1 MYDTDSLERLSCTG
15 YNEKDVTPEPP
26 ISGQA
31 RGSNTV
37 IPVTVTSHYFR
48 YYEGRHPFR
57 HALPIPLRE
66 KEASPGVDKSTRG
79 GRMSNMGI
87 RNAVPMLILILTL
100 GLRAQMPSE
109 GRFIAASK
117 GKMLVFDLKAPDSV
131 AYTLG
136 TGYGPAVSPDGKT
149 VLFKIAPWDSL
160 YNEIWAVNI
169 DGSNRRMLFDGL
181 AQVHSLSYAEHDGE
195 ALVLH
200 TATQKGSSFPA
211 GIDWLK
217 IPLLSGDTP
226 YRSNAYNVADTLS
239 YFTDADAAL
248 NQILYVM
255 NDVASID
262 GIVVTTQVPPISE
275 ALFSPDGNEIILYS
289 DAESQGYLM
298 SRTETGWAMSG
309 SLLPQEPL
317 KDLAWSNHPDWLA
330 GTGKKSHE
338 IFSWNIR
345 TMEMHRLTGIGDS
358 LITGCLLFNVFDGTS
373 SATAIRVFVDA
384 PNTKGPVYVNLVESS
399 GKNISSTETVPGNT
413 VLIPFPEMHPTALYL
428 QVKDLG
434 GVYPVQYWSGGSDN
448 TTFPYKELRPP
459 LGDTIDFPVSLTTTP
474 VDTVPTEPAKIHG
487 LLLDPMGQ
495 PASDYT
501 VEVRSVEDTSIV
513 VTSVTGTGGLFA
525 LSRVPALIS
534 VVLRVHANS
543 YNDMPAQYWYPGGTC
558 ADYAHAFTLA
568 ERSVFDVRIALS
580 YTPPTQPPES
590 YIEDVGA
597 VSGRVIGSID
607 GVALEGVRVVIK
619 PPAAQD
625 SIITHTDSRGRFL
638 FYDIA
643 AYSDAFVGFS
653 TGDSGVY
660 PPQYWS
666 WGNTTVEPASY
677 LQANPY
683 VTRYLGDIHLSET
696 PPSGSTDTV
705 HTATPDTGYGN
716 AFLRL
721 LLHDEKG
728 NSLHP
733 TGVVELHPRDSG
745 QFLQSPPEGSVV
757 NFYGVPPDS
766 YHIYLRLDGYP
777 YQYYAPTRNTTNPS
791 HAIKI
796 GEKDTTMVGFS
807 LTHNP
812 VNLKNLHGYALS
824 ETGNPLQGVT
834 VTSYSYTNPPSPLN
848 AVITDSYGYY
858 NLGFVENVK
867 YYVSFEYVTEYPFQW
882 QGYPGNTMYSQYG
895 IFPSEARDT
904 SRVYLNSAP
913 VDNEP
918 VSQLT
923 INVYDKSGKQI
934 AYKSVV
940 RLLDSHTM
948 QPSAELI
955 LENATLFQFHDI
967 HPGAYAVQLES
978 PDSPR
983 QFHAPEG
990 NTSNPYHFVHVG
1002 YHDTL
1007 TITTEL
1013 SPTPIYQDP
1022 YQPPDSTSHAREK
1035 MTVYQLRATDE
1046 SAFDAADGKLSDFW
1060 NAWWNYSDSTKA
1072 YDTYEP
1078 DDAGMS
1084 PPGYA
1089 YSADTSETLIYPSD
1103 ASVSIRGA
1111 YGEIGLYLL
1120 FEVVDDYFVETAS
1133 VSSPYVH
1140 DVNDVIDFFLDPTPL
1155 MDIQAA
1161 EEEHFYLFPDYQL
1174 TRNHAEYSARFRDS
1188 MITRSTYNAA
1198 ATNEFF
1204 QSWKT
1209 VTREAASVNFG
1220 LKVEEIVSD
1229 DGLVRFQEWLI
1240 PWNMI
1245 GTGMAQAVEGQR
1257 IAATFDYRDVDP
1269 VLSDGYTGLA
1279 WINGATPYSRDSKFG
1294 VARDAWGE
1302 LIFGPALFSSTDT
1315 TWNSDSTWG
1324 ATLSG
1329 SVHDYSGM
1337 PVGEARVVLVPT
1349 NNMKFEHC
1357 FEPEHVYG
1365 RYEAITGSD
1374 GAYSISGIE
1383 RGEYMLMATASHR
1396 NLLASFFP
1404 GATSHETAEK
1414 IVLNDTTRI
1423 TNARIDMT
1431 PGAGITGYVVSS
1443 SDGRGVPGISVEIW
1457 REDGC
1462 GWSETVTGPAGRFV
1476 LQGLT
1481 AGTYGFEIRDERG
1494 QWFPTDDVYKYNDT
1508 SFALNTGSLMA
1519 IDKISVVRGG
1529 RLYGNFSAADPA
1541 RLSPDSIFARAIC
1554 LTANPSRW
1562 EDRLWP
1568 EHVTP
1573 LMKTSATAYKTG
1585 GIPPGDWRI
1594 LLIPAIPMSMDTAI
1608 HQDFARG
1615 YSHGLGWAYAGGAA
1629 TFDQASVFSIT
1640 SGSLVSAPATKLPEG
1655 YTLYGTVLDENNH
1668 PLGHDST
1675 PDKYHWYEIMAY
1687 VKDSSWYVPVSHS
1700 EDIFD
1705 SRFGLPGISAGR
1717 EIYIRVHADGY
1728 PDQWWGPTEGN
1739 SYEPRE
1745 AFVFSSEGAA
1755 PLKIRLT
1762 QSPAGTPP
1770 EEDENRL
1777 PAITGLSTEPV
1788 GIHTIA
1794 VRWNALDPVYPLS
1807 HYRVYRLSGTDST
1820 DWAADPD
1827 GFWYPLDEDF
1837 ANSRIDSFK
1846 VSKTYYFDNSVK
1858 PGLKYLYAV
1867 AGIDTAGNEG
1877 DIHLSTDNSISSYM
1891 TSVSFQSFP
1900 TATVLKPGM
1909 WHMTGTGRTDTIQ
1922 VGGNMT
1928 VYEWDDHKEPSK
1940 LLDGYRP
1947 VSRFA
1952 PLRGYWAF
1960 PDSAMVLR
1968 RSALNFAELYKNR
1981 NDVRVSIQKGR
1992 TGWCQISSPFPYE
2005 VAPSWLA
2012 EGFTAFEWISE
2023 GNRYVQAGSL
2033 KPWKAYWV
2041 YNPGISDTVL
2051 SLPSVPSVAT
2061 GSALAKK
2068 TDVIDWELSI
2078 SLVGKNESDPDN
2090 YLGVVKSGLSK
2101 KYHYESPEPP
2111 PAFSF
2116 SQLYFVTEGRR
2127 LSKRYLPS
2135 GRNDFEWHVAVSSS
2149 DEPMKI
2155 RMKGLTGIPKDMHLF
2170 WIDKEGA
2177 QRIGDTTTIPVP
2189 PHSDTKHGYILA
2201 TRNPN
2206 IVALYTGKFH
2216 LAPSYPNPF
2225 IHTTTIEFVI
2235 PYAWNADG
2243 TKQTG
2248 NRRSVKLYVYDMSG
2262 RRVAT
2267 LLDGTTEVGVYRK
2280 VWNGR
2285 NDNGRL
2291 LAGGMYIA
2299 HLRTGE
2305 FAKSIKMFRLR

>member
-1 MYDTDSLERLSCTG
+1 
-15 YNEKDVTPEPP
+15 
-26 ISGQA
+26 
-31 RGSNTV
+31 
-37 IPVTVTSHYFR
+37 
-48 YYEGRHPFR
+48 
-57 HALPIPLRE
+57 
-66 KEASPGVDKSTRG
+66 
-79 GRMSNMGI
+79 MSKMGI
-87 RNAVPMLILILTL
+87 RNAVPMLILIVTL

-109 GRFIAASK
+109 GRFIAASN
-117 GKMLVFDLKAPDSV
+117 GEMLVFDLKAPDSV

-149 VLFKIAPWDSL
+149 VLFKIAPQDSL

-181 AQVHSLSYAEHDGE
+181 TQVHSLSYAEHDGE

-200 TATQKGSSFPA
+200 TATRKGSSFPA
-211 GIDWLK
+211 SIDWLD

-239 YFTDADAAL
+239 YFTDADAAH

-255 NDVASID
+255 NDVPSID

-275 ALFSPDGNEIILYS
+275 ALFSPDGNEIVLYS
-289 DAESQGYLM
+289 DTESHGYLL
-298 SRTETGWAMSG
+298 SRQEATGHAETEWAMSG
-309 SLLPQEPL
+309 SLLPQESV
-317 KDLAWSNHPDWLA
+317 KDLAWSNHPDWVV
-330 GTGKKSHE
+330 GTGKKSNE
-338 IFSWNIR
+338 LLSWNIR
-345 TMEMHRLTGIGDS
+345 TTEMHRLTGIGDS
-358 LITGCLLFNVFDGTS
+358 LMTGCLLFDGVMDGTS
-373 SATAIRVFVDA
+373 STTAIRVVVGA
-384 PNTKGPVYVNLVESS
+384 PNTKGPIHVNLVVSS
-399 GKNISSTETVPGNT
+399 GEGMSSIETIPGDT
-413 VLIPFPEMHPTALYL
+413 ILIPFPEMHPTALYL
-428 QVKDLG
+428 QVEDLG
-434 GVYPVQYWSGGSDN
+434 GAYPLQYWSGVSDN
-448 TTFPYKELRPP
+448 TAFPYKELRPT
-459 LGDTIDFPVSLTTTP
+459 LGDTTNFSMYLTTTP
-474 VDTVPTEPAKIHG
+474 TETVPTEPAKIHG
-487 LLLDPMGQ
+487 LLLDPKGQ
-495 PASDYT
+495 PASDYV
-501 VEVRSVEDTSIV
+501 VEARSVDDTSIV

-525 LSRVPALIS
+525 LSEVPALTS
-534 VVLRVHANS
+534 VALRVRANS

-558 ADYAHAFTLA
+558 TDYAHVFTLA

-580 YTPPTQPPES
+580 YTPPTQPSES

-597 VSGRVIGSID
+597 VSGTVIGSID
-607 GVALEGVRVVIK
+607 GEALEGVRVVIK
-619 PPAAQD
+619 PSTAED

-638 FYDIA
+638 FYDTPA
-643 AYSDAFVGFS
+643 HSDVFVGFS

-660 PPQYWS
+660 PLQHWS
-666 WGNTTVEPASY
+666 WDGTTLEPTGY
-677 LQANPY
+677 LQTSPY
-683 VTRYLGDIHLSET
+683 MTRYLGNVKLTET
-696 PPSGSTDTV
+696 PPSGSTDT
-705 HTATPDTGYGN
+705 TYTELPDTGYGN
-716 AFLRL
+716 AFLQL

-745 QFLQSPPEGSVV
+745 QFLQSTPESSFV

-777 YQYYAPTRNTTNPS
+777 YQYYAQTRNTTNPS

-796 GEKDTTMVGFS
+796 GEGDTMMVAFS
-807 LTHNP
+807 VTQNP
-812 VNLKNLHGYALS
+812 VDLRNLHGYALS
-824 ETGNPLQGVT
+824 EKGSPLQGVT
-834 VTSYSYTNPPSPLN
+834 VTSYSYTSPPNPLN
-848 AVITDSYGYY
+848 TVKTDSYGYY
-858 NLGFVENVK
+858 DLGFVENVK
-867 YYVSFEYVTEYPFQW
+867 HYVSFEYGTDYPFQW
-882 QGYPGNTMYSQYG
+882 QGYPENTMYSQYG
-895 IFPSEARDT
+895 IFPSEVWDT
-904 SRVYLNSAP
+904 SRVYLNSTP

-918 VSQLT
+918 ASQLT
-923 INVYDKSGKQI
+923 IDVYDEMGKQI
-934 AYKSVV
+934 AYKCVV

-948 QPSAELI
+948 QPSAELV
-955 LENATLFQFHDI
+955 LENATSFQFHNL
-967 HPGAYAVQLES
+967 HPGSYAVQLES
-978 PDSPR
+978 ENYPR
-983 QFHAPEG
+983 QFYATEK

-1007 TITTEL
+1007 KMTANL
-1013 SPTPIYQDP
+1013 SPTPINQDSHT
-1022 YQPPDSTSHAREK
+1022 PPDSTYNAREE
-1035 MTVYQLRATDE
+1035 MTVYRLRATDE
-1046 SAFDAADGKLSDFW
+1046 STFDAADGKLSNFW
-1060 NAWWNYSDSTKA
+1060 NASWNHSDSTGA
-1072 YDTYEP
+1072 YDTYQP
-1078 DDAGMS
+1078 DDAGMW

-1089 YSADTSETLIYPSD
+1089 YSVNTIQTLEYPSD

-1111 YGEIGLYLL
+1111 YGDRGLYLL
-1120 FEVVDDYFVETAS
+1120 FEVVDDYFVEKTF

-1140 DVNDVIDFFLDPTPL
+1140 DVNDVMSFFLDPNSL
-1155 MDIQAA
+1155 RDIQAT

-1188 MITRSTYNAA
+1188 MVTRSTYNTA
-1198 ATNEFF
+1198 ATNEFL

-1220 LKVEEIVSD
+1220 LEVEEIVSD

-1245 GTGMAQAVEGQR
+1245 GTGMPRAVEGQR
-1257 IAATFDYRDVDP
+1257 IAASFDYRDVDP
-1269 VLSDGYTGLA
+1269 DLNEGYTGLA
-1279 WINGATPYSRDSKFG
+1279 WINGATPYSQDPEFG

-1315 TWNSDSTWG
+1315 SWNPDSMWG

-1337 PVGEARVVLVPT
+1337 PVGEARVVLVST
-1349 NNMKFEHC
+1349 NDMKFEHC
-1357 FEPEHVYG
+1357 FEPKHVYG

-1383 RGEYMLMATASHR
+1383 RGEYMLMATTSDR

-1404 GATSHETAEK
+1404 GATSYETAESMT
-1414 IVLNDTTRI
+1414 LTDTTKI
-1423 TNARIDMT
+1423 TNARIDMSA
-1431 PGAGITGYVVSS
+1431 GAGITGYVVSS
-1443 SDGRGVPGISVEIW
+1443 SDGRGIPGISVEVW
-1457 REDGC
+1457 RKDGC
-1462 GWSETVTGPAGRFV
+1462 GWSEAITDPVGRFV
-1476 LQGLT
+1476 VQGLT
-1481 AGTYGFEIRDERG
+1481 AETYEFEIRDEKG
-1494 QWFPTDDVYKYNDT
+1494 QWFPTDDVYKHNDT
-1508 SFALNTGSLMA
+1508 SFILSTGPLKT

-1529 RLYGNFSAADPA
+1529 RLYGNFSAADPT
-1541 RLSPDSIFARAIC
+1541 RLSPDSVFAHAIC

-1562 EDRLWP
+1562 EDQLWP
-1568 EHVTP
+1568 EHVSP
-1573 LMKTSATAYKTG
+1573 LMKTSETAYKTG
-1585 GIPPGDWRI
+1585 GIPPGDWRVV
-1594 LLIPAIPMSMDTAI
+1594 LIPAIPMYDHTTI
-1608 HQDFARG
+1608 QQDFARG
-1615 YSHGLGWAYAGGAA
+1615 YSPGLGWTYAGGDT
-1629 TFDQASVFSIT
+1629 TFDQASVFSIA
-1640 SGSLVSAPATKLPEG
+1640 SGSLISAPATQFPLG
-1655 YTLYGTVLDENNH
+1655 YTLYGTVLDETNH
-1668 PLGHDST
+1668 PLGYDST
-1675 PDKYHWYEIMAY
+1675 SGMYRWYEIMTF
-1687 VKDSSWYVPVSHS
+1687 VKDSTWYVPVSHS

-1705 SRFGLPGISAGR
+1705 SQFGLSGIPAGR
-1717 EIYIRVHADGY
+1717 ELYIRIHADGY

-1745 AFVFSSEGAA
+1745 AFVFSAENAA
-1755 PLKIRLT
+1755 PLEIRLT
-1762 QSPAGTPP
+1762 QSPTGIPP
-1770 EEDENRL
+1770 EENENVL

-1794 VRWNALDPVYPLS
+1794 VRWNALDPTHPLS

-1837 ANSRIDSFK
+1837 ATSRIDSFK
-1846 VSKTYYFDNSVK
+1846 VSKTHFFDNSVR
-1858 PGLKYLYAV
+1858 PGVRYLYAV
-1867 AGIDTAGNEG
+1867 ACVDTAGKEG

-1891 TSVSFQSFP
+1891 TSISFRSFP

-1909 WHMTGTGRTDTIQ
+1909 WHMTGTGRTDSIQ

-1928 VYEWDDHKEPSK
+1928 AYEWDDHREPSK
-1940 LLDGYRP
+1940 LLDGYRS
-1947 VSRFA
+1947 VSSFA
-1952 PLRGYWAF
+1952 PLRGYWVF
-1960 PDSAMVLR
+1960 PDSTLVLQ
-1968 RSALNFAELYKNR
+1968 RSASSFGELYKNR
-1981 NDVRVSIQKGR
+1981 NDVRVRIQKGR
-1992 TGWCQISSPFPYE
+1992 TGWCQISSPFPYD

-2023 GNRYVQAGSL
+2023 ENRYVQANSL

-2041 YNPGISDTVL
+2041 HNPGISDTVL
-2051 SLPSVPSVAT
+2051 SLPSVPSIVT
-2061 GSALAKK
+2061 GSSLAKR

-2078 SLVGKNESDPDN
+2078 SLLGKNESDPDN
-2090 YLGVVKSGLSK
+2090 YLGVAKSGLSK
-2101 KYHYESPEPP
+2101 KHHYESPEPP

-2135 GRNDFEWHVAVSSS
+2135 DRNEFEWHVAVSPS
-2149 DEPMKI
+2149 DEPMEI
-2155 RMKGLTGIPKDMHLF
+2155 RMNGLSDIPKDMHLF

-2206 IVALYTGKFH
+2206 TVALYTGKFH

-2225 IHTTTIEFVI
+2225 IHTATIEFVI
-2235 PYAWNADG
+2235 PYAWNSDG

-2248 NRRSVKLYVYDMSG
+2248 NNRSVKLYVYDMSG

-2267 LLDGTTEVGVYRK
+2267 LLDGPTKVGVYRK

-2285 NDNGRL
+2285 NDSGRP

-2299 HLRTGE
+2299 HLRAGE